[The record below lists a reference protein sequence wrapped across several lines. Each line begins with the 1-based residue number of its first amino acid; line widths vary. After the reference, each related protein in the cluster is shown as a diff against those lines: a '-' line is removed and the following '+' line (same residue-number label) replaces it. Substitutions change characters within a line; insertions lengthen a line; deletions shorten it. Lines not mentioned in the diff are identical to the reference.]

1 MRILLIGEVLIESKS
16 NREKNYMRKN
26 IREIERKIITL
37 YEKKSLL
44 SAHFE
49 TLGTWEQPCHFG
61 MYCIQSHFLCCG
73 VMSSRF
79 QLLNG
84 ETQDVNLTWH
94 KIIDLGLKI
103 SANQFLRAKCRPRA
117 ITRSQVSAQIP
128 AAIFQS
134 LVRDREQILKIC
146 VGMIGPIKG
155 GV

>member
-1 MRILLIGEVLIESKS
+1 
-16 NREKNYMRKN
+16 MRKSLYYQH
-26 IREIERKIITL
+26 TL
-37 YEKKSLL
+37 KLLVLEGSLAIL
-44 SAHFE
+44 ACTVSSPTF
-49 TLGTWEQPCHFG
+49 CV
-61 MYCIQSHFLCCG
+61 

-84 ETQDVNLTWH
+84 ETQDVNLTWQ

-134 LVRDREQILKIC
+134 LVRDREQILNIC
-146 VGMIGPIKG
+146 VGMIGPIKD